1 MASSLQAAIKKE
13 FGITASLKEGHSGIF
28 TVAIDGKVVYNNQVT
43 HRFPTD
49 AEILDQIRPARP

>member
-1 MASSLQAAIKKE
+1 MQAAIKKA

-28 TVAIDGKVVYNNQVT
+28 TVALDGKVVYDNQVT

-49 AEILDQIRPARP
+49 AEILDQILAPRP

>member
-1 MASSLQAAIKKE
+1 MQAAIKKE

-28 TVAIDGKVVYNNQVT
+28 TVAINGKLVYDNRET

-49 AEILDQIRPARP
+49 QEISEKIHALKK

>member
-1 MASSLQAAIKKE
+1 MQAAIKKE
-13 FGITASLKEGHSGIF
+13 FGITAGLKEGHSGIF

-49 AEILDQIRPARP
+49 AEIFDQIRAARP

>member
-1 MASSLQAAIKKE
+1 LQAAIKKE

-28 TVAIDGKVVYNNQVT
+28 TVALGGKVAYDNQVT

-49 AEILDQIRPARP
+49 VEIFDQIRALKK

>member
-1 MASSLQAAIKKE
+1 MQASIKKE
-13 FGITASLKEGHSGIF
+13 FGITAGLKEGHSGIF

-49 AEILDQIRPARP
+49 QEIFDQIRPARP

>member
-1 MASSLQAAIKKE
+1 MQAAIKKK

-28 TVAIDGKVVYNNQVT
+28 TVAIDGKVVYNNEVT

-49 AEILDQIRPARP
+49 AEIFDQIRAARP

>member
-1 MASSLQAAIKKE
+1 MQAAIKKK
-13 FGITASLKEGHSGIF
+13 FGITAGLKEGHGGIF
-28 TVAIDGKVVYNNQVT
+28 TVAIDGKVVYDNRVT

>member
-1 MASSLQAAIKKE
+1 MQAAIKKE

-28 TVAIDGKVVYNNQVT
+28 TVAIDGTVAYNNQVT

-49 AEILDQIRPARP
+49 QEIFDQIRAARP